1 MIGPK
6 EKKKKR
12 KEKNGKERTNNYS
25 KITEMYCIKLP
36 AELVQK
42 GHYRK
47 NRRGRTSLKHSLQT
61 TENLLADAYILDFK
75 TR

>member
-1 MIGPK
+1 
-6 EKKKKR
+6 
-12 KEKNGKERTNNYS
+12 
-25 KITEMYCIKLP
+25 MYCIKLP

-47 NRRGRTSLKHSLQT
+47 NRQGRTNWKHILQT
-61 TENLLADAYILDFK
+61 ALNLLADANILDFK

>member
-1 MIGPK
+1 
-6 EKKKKR
+6 
-12 KEKNGKERTNNYS
+12 
-25 KITEMYCIKLP
+25 MYCIKLP

-47 NRRGRTSLKHSLQT
+47 NRQGRTSCKHILQT
-61 TENLLADAYILDFK
+61 TVNPLAEANILNFK